1 MPVTCGTVALLTLA
15 VFIKIREIA
24 VSGRN
29 INESTI
35 AEGS

>member
-15 VFIKIREIA
+15 VFIKILRA
-24 VSGRN
+24 MAQGRN